1 MPIPATTATPASASS
16 ALAALPEQLTMHVA
30 GQVLSALSQTLAAQ
44 QAPTVVLD
52 AQALR
57 VFDSSAVAVLLEL
70 RRQLL
75 ARSQTLQLAH
85 PPTRLQQLVT
95 LYGVAELLPS

>member
-1 MPIPATTATPASASS
+1 MQAPAVHPSGAAAV
-16 ALAALPEQLTMHVA
+16 AALPEQLTMHVA
-30 GQVLSALSQTLAAQ
+30 GQVLGQLSQALAQ
-44 QAPTVVLD
+44 QPAQAVVLD

-75 ARSQTLQLAH
+75 ARGKTLQLAH
-85 PPTRLQQLVT
+85 APTQLKQLVT
-95 LYGVAELLPS
+95 LYGVAELLPT

>member
-1 MPIPATTATPASASS
+1 MPLSAINPSEAT
-16 ALAALPEQLTMHVA
+16 ALAALPEQVTMHVA
-30 GQVLSALSQTLAAQ
+30 GQVLGQLSQTLAQQ
-44 QAPTVVLD
+44 QAQTVVVD

-70 RRQLL
+70 RRELL
-75 ARSQTLQLAH
+75 ARGKALKLAR

-95 LYGVAELLPS
+95 LYGVAELLPT

>member
-1 MPIPATTATPASASS
+1 MRSPALKTSESA
-16 ALAALPEQLTMHVA
+16 AVAALPEQLTMHVA
-30 GQVLSALSQTLAAQ
+30 GQVLGQLSQTLAEHP
-44 QAPTVVLD
+44 APAVLLD

-70 RRQLL
+70 QRRLL
-75 ARSQTLQLAH
+75 ARGKTLQLLH

-95 LYGVAELLPS
+95 LYGVGELLHT

>member
-1 MPIPATTATPASASS
+1 MHSPAIKPSEPATV
-16 ALAALPEQLTMHVA
+16 AALPEHLTMHVA
-30 GQVLSALSQTLAAQ
+30 GQVLGQLSQALATQ

-75 ARSQTLQLAH
+75 ARGKTLQLAH
-85 PPTRLQQLVT
+85 APTRLQQLVT
-95 LYGVAELLPS
+95 LYGVGELLPA

>member
-1 MPIPATTATPASASS
+1 MVAPLNPAAAPVVVS
-16 ALAALPEQLTMHVA
+16 ALPEQLTMHVA
-30 GQVLSALSQTLAAQ
+30 TQVLSQLSNALAQ
-44 QAPTVVLD
+44 HVPQAVVLD

-70 RRQLL
+70 RRQL
-75 ARSQTLQLAH
+75 ATRGKTLQLVH
-85 PPTRLQQLVT
+85 TPTRLQQLVT

>member
-1 MPIPATTATPASASS
+1 MPAPTVPPTAPT

-30 GQVLSALSQTLAAQ
+30 GQVLGQLSQALAAQ

-75 ARSQTLQLAH
+75 ARSQTLQLVH

>member
-1 MPIPATTATPASASS
+1 MYAPASPSS
-16 ALAALPEQLTMHVA
+16 EPAAVAALPEQLTMHVA
-30 GQVLSALSQTLAAQ
+30 GQVLGQLSQSLATH

-75 ARSQTLQLAH
+75 ACGKTLQLIH
-85 PPTRLQQLVT
+85 SPTRLQQLVT
-95 LYGVAELLPS
+95 LYGVGELLPT